1 MEIKGFLENKDV
13 ELNEG
18 NKIITTEREL
28 SKTFNEHY
36 INGII
41 LMILKIILTISPSVT
56 KISIFIKQ
64 LGKLSN
70 PTRSILVYCK
80 SKISAHLHFM

>member
-13 ELNEG
+13 IKLNEE
-18 NKIITTEREL
+18 NKIITIEREL

-56 KISIFIKQ
+56 KISIFIK
-64 LGKLSN
+64 
-70 PTRSILVYCK
+70 
-80 SKISAHLHFM
+80 